1 MDQMVAFASSTNNK
15 PPVVFTTSD
24 IIEEAHEC
32 HRLLTNEMHDIKI
45 GILTDNVNNETL
57 SKKQIANPDPPVVED
72 STLTMNLTNG
82 TYQYHDLTQIQQ
94 YEVFEFNGQAEGEG
108 DHSFDNNVR
117 YVYQLVSIDISKEF
131 ISQINDIRREK

>member
-32 HRLLTNEMHDIKI
+32 HRILTNEMHDIRM
-45 GILTDNVNNETL
+45 GILTDIVNNETPR
-57 SKKQIANPDPPVVED
+57 KKQITNPDPPVIKD

-82 TYQYHDLTQIQQ
+82 AYQYHDLTQIQQ
-94 YEVFEFNGQAEGEG
+94 YDVFEFNGQAEGEA
-108 DHSFDNNVR
+108 DHSGNPNNE
-117 YVYQLVSIDISKEF
+117 YQLMSIVISKEL
-131 ISQINDIRREK
+131 ISQINDIPRDE